1 MDLAAT
7 LSAMMPRQTIYS
19 DDRDIVHLP
28 LDLVAQFEELA
39 TADGFLS
46 VDKILLI
53 PKSLPW
59 ELLSEL
65 EKLAIPLVMSRR
77 AMISFKLDRRVVG
90 YLLDLVERAIE
101 TF

>member
-1 MDLAAT
+1 LAAT

-28 LDLVAQFEELA
+28 LDLVAHFEELA
-39 TADGFLS
+39 TADGFPS
-46 VDKILLI
+46 VDKTLLI
-53 PKSLPW
+53 LNSLPW

-77 AMISFKLDRRVVG
+77 AMISFKIDRRVVG